1 MKMHLSVARR
11 VPVVVAVAVL
21 AACSSG
27 PASEQPDRD
36 GGFDHRDPVS
46 VDDLE
51 DHVRDLPGV
60 VDVEVERTEADSEY
74 WVVGADVVVEDD
86 IGARALREVVRVL
99 GEAGPRVD
107 GDSFTGSIRLER
119 DAPRDD
125 EDVATT
131 SVLYVRDHDRD
142 PGQQAA
148 GFLAALDGY
157 PEALV
162 SVDGGVLSITG
173 IDPRGRR
180 VSEVLGRIAGDPALG
195 TFPSTV
201 VAVEDAV
208 EGLPSAK
215 VWVDEPL
222 SDVAIEQWQ
231 AVVDVAATTPREA
244 APLSAYVLVRSGA
257 IDLAELVLD
266 GDLPDD
272 VPPDFATW
280 QPVLGPMIEE
290 LMLLGAANAD
300 PGGTEIDVDSVA
312 GEFAGVFITDTAAPS
327 EYGDPAWCRWAA
339 DVVNG
344 AS

>member
-11 VPVVVAVAVL
+11 VPVVVALAVL
-21 AACSSG
+21 GACSGG
-27 PASEQPDRD
+27 PTSEQPDRD
-36 GGFDHRDPVS
+36 GGLDHRGPVS
-46 VDDLE
+46 VGDLE
-51 DHVRDLPGV
+51 DQVRDLPGV
-60 VDVEVERTEADSEY
+60 VEMDAERVEADSEY
-74 WVVGADVVVEDD
+74 WVVGAEVVVEDA
-86 IGARALREVVRVL
+86 IGAPELEDVVRVL
-99 GEAGPRVD
+99 AEWGPRVD
-107 GDSFTGSIRLER
+107 GASFTGRIRLER

-125 EDVATT
+125 EEVATT

-142 PGQQAA
+142 PEQQAT
-148 GFLAALDGY
+148 GFLVALDAY

-162 SVDGGVLSITG
+162 SIDGGLLSITG

-180 VSEVLGRIAGDPALG
+180 VSEVLHRIAADPVLG
-195 TFPSTV
+195 GFSSTV

-215 VWVDEPL
+215 VWVDQPL
-222 SDVAIEQWQ
+222 SEASIAHWQ
-231 AVVDVAATTPREA
+231 SVVDVVATTPPEA
-244 APLSAYVLVRSGA
+244 APLSAYVLVRNDA
-257 IDLAELVLD
+257 IDLAEVLLD

-280 QPVLGPMIEE
+280 EPVLGPVLTQ

-300 PGGTEIDVDSVA
+300 PGGTEIDVDTLA
-312 GEFAGVFITDTAAPS
+312 GEFAGVYITDTAAPS
-327 EYGDPAWCRWAA
+327 DYGDPAWCQWAA